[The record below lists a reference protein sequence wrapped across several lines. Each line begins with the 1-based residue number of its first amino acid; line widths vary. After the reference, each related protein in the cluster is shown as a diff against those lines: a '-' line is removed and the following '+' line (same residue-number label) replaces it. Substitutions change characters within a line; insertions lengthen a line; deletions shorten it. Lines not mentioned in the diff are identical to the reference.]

1 MGNDCRYITTHMSQ
15 RITRQDLQITTD
27 RINESFKA
35 KWPLAATLTLIRYQ
49 GRGYEVRMIGEMHYN
64 KPFPLY
70 QFRPLI
76 LTTREMSIYLD
87 GILAGL
93 SL

>member
-1 MGNDCRYITTHMSQ
+1 
-15 RITRQDLQITTD
+15 
-27 RINESFKA
+27 
-35 KWPLAATLTLIRYQ
+35 
-49 GRGYEVRMIGEMHYN
+49 MHYN